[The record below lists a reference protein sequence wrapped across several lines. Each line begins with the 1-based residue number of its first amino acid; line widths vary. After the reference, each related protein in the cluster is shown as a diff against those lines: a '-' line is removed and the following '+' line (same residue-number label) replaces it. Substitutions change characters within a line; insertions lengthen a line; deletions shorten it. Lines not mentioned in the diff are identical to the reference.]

1 MSPHFMWLAD
11 RPVLW
16 IVALVALQR
25 LSELWLAS
33 ANTRRLKAAGAVEV
47 GAGHYPLFIALHASW
62 LAAIVAATPWTRQP
76 VWTLIGVFA
85 LLQFA
90 RFWVVASLGPYW
102 TTRIITLPG
111 APLVRSGPFRFVRHP
126 NYWVVSAEIAVL
138 PLAFG
143 DWVAAAAWSVMNALL
158 LRHRIGVEVA
168 ALAARE
174 PPPRKGE
181 GL

>member
-1 MSPHFMWLAD
+1 VNDLPPVAAWLGE

-16 IVALVALQR
+16 ISALVALQR
-25 LSELWLAS
+25 VSELWLAS

-62 LAAIVAATPWTRQP
+62 LLALVATTTWTRP
-76 VWTLIGVFA
+76 PAWELIGVFA
-85 LLQFA
+85 LMQFA

-111 APLVRSGPFRFVRHP
+111 APLVRGGPFRWLRHP
-126 NYWVVSAEIAVL
+126 NYWVVSIEIAVL

-143 DWVAAAAWSVMNALL
+143 NWPVAVAWTIMNALL
-158 LRHRIGVEVA
+158 LRHRIGVEEQ
-168 ALAARE
+168 AL
-174 PPPRKGE
+174 KGRRA
-181 GL
+181 